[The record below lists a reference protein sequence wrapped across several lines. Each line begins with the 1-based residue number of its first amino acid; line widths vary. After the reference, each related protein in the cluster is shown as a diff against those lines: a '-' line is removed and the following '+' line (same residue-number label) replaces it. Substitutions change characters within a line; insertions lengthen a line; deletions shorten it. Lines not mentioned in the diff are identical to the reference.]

1 MSSCDF
7 MSTLEPVTDQCNLRI
22 LTQQEGHPF
31 GNVRDNEMPVFATAD
46 VHLRS
51 VRKLDDH

>member
-7 MSTLEPVTDQCNLRI
+7 MSTLETVTDQCNLRI